1 MEENYLKEGEN
12 QLTQA
17 LLQLYEQHGV
27 VCVLHENIIIFPEQ
41 QISSQVFLHRSPSQ
55 VGSVFKL
62 DVILTIEEG
71 RSIIESS
78 VGIGEDDNEAAI
90 DAFEQ
95 FTLNSFH
102 VLLSSFFTPDF
113 NDNVNVEEWNI
124 GKQKFDAI
132 FSNVSMRGQAPQP
145 LPMEW
150 FENFAETVKRQKI
163 TKDIHWVRL
172 FYAISNNELMNCEV
186 LLDNE
191 DWIEVQDKAAT
202 FTLPNAEKYL
212 SLRMFFVLKPKD

>member
-1 MEENYLKEGEN
+1 MEENYLKEG
-12 QLTQA
+12 
-17 LLQLYEQHGV
+17 
-27 VCVLHENIIIFPEQ
+27 

-55 VGSVFKL
+55 VGSIFKL

-113 NDNVNVEEWNI
+113 NNKVNVEEWNI

-150 FENFAETVKRQKI
+150 FKNFAETVKRQNI

-172 FYAISNNELMNCEV
+172 FYAISNNELINCEV

-202 FTLPNAEKYL
+202 FALPNAEKYL